1 MLQISSTMLNVQ
13 VIIDTTHAHS
23 NYDVAHSIQV
33 MCYASLLPYTGGTVL
48 GSGMWISAC
57 YGTNSPKNVKS
68 QEIL

>member
-33 MCYASLLPYTGGTVL
+33 MCYASLLPYTGGAVWEVGCGSVL
-48 GSGMWISAC
+48 A
-57 YGTNSPKNVKS
+57 K
-68 QEIL
+68 EIPRDFVIDV